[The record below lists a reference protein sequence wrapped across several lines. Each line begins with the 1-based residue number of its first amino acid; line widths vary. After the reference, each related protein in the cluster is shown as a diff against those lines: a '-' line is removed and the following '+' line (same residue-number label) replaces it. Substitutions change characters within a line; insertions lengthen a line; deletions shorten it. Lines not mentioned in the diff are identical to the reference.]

1 MLAVFSDPSQDVLVA
16 TDFDGTLSPM
26 VDDPAAARPID
37 GADEALTA
45 LAATS
50 TEVAIISGRPVDF
63 LASLFPVGV
72 TLIGLYGLETLRDG
86 ERVDFENSGVW
97 REVITDVANA
107 ARRNGPKGIRV
118 EPKDLSITLHYR
130 EHPEIAD
137 AVIEYAA
144 VAAAGAGLRD
154 RPARMSVELHPPI
167 DVDKGTALAELARD
181 HDGPVVFIGDDHGD
195 IPAFDMLDELASA
208 GRPVLRVAV
217 QSTEMPD
224 DLRKRADLLVDGPAG
239 VVELLRQLRHPAAR
253 S

>member
-1 MLAVFSDPSQDVLVA
+1 MFSDPSQDVLVA

-50 TEVAIISGRPVDF
+50 TEVAIISGRPVAF
-63 LASLFPVGV
+63 LSALFPVGV
-72 TLIGLYGLETLRDG
+72 TLIGLYGLEVLRDG
-86 ERVDFENSGVW
+86 ERSDVENSGVW
-97 REVITDVANA
+97 REVVADVANA
-107 ARRNGPKGIRV
+107 ARRNGPEQMRV
-118 EPKDLSITLHYR
+118 ESKDLSITLHYR

-137 AVIEYAA
+137 AVVEYAA
-144 VAAAGAGLRD
+144 AAAAAAGLRD

-167 DVDKGTALAELARD
+167 DIDKGTALAELARD

-195 IPAFDMLDELASA
+195 ISAFDMLDELAAA

-217 QSTEMPD
+217 ESAEMPD
-224 DLRKRADLLVDGPAG
+224 ELRSRADLLVDGPEG
-239 VVELLRQLRHPAAR
+239 VVDLLRQLRHPAAR